1 MRVFFLKI
9 VFFVV
14 FLFFGVADVS
24 CVDSSEIH
32 ASVSIS
38 SANTNCFNCKLESVI
53 PDGWKLSK
61 PPKVINT
68 NDTMQVAVT
77 NNNQMTTHSKNSYES
92 SFSLEFPDLNVPSSL
107 SINVEYF
114 LCSDACCTIITKE
127 LSIQIRSE
135 RTENNGNLLFFILI
149 GILGGMILNIMPCVL
164 PVIFM
169 KLRALKNADKTA
181 LFGSIAGN
189 YTTFSL
195 IAVCLAILKVTGNTV
210 GWGMHFQNIYFLKI
224 TTIVV
229 FLLMLYSFGVITISP
244 SMEMKNST
252 YSAFTSSFISSIV
265 SSIIAI
271 PCTGPFLGTAA
282 AFAIQG
288 SIRDMIV
295 IFLAIATGFSA
306 PYFLAFFTPKVASF
320 NLGKYS
326 NIFKQVINLGI
337 SLTFLWMFWLL
348 ASRLSLTWIGIY
360 VVSFTALWACFSKG
374 LYKLAVGIFSVFFV
388 FAITCDA
395 SSIKPSANVL
405 QEVRTLVN
413 KNKTVVFTISAD
425 WCLTCKYND
434 LKIFSN
440 EDVSKTVKQFDVQ
453 IVHGDLTEK
462 SEELMKFIHSFGRV
476 GIPFMIIYGPNAKS
490 GILLDEMP
498 SVADVIKAI
507 ETAAGSAS

>member
-9 VFFVV
+9 VFFAA
-14 FLFFGVADVS
+14 FLFGVADIR

-32 ASVSIS
+32 ASVSIT
-38 SANTNCFNCKLESVI
+38 SANTNCFNCKLESII

-68 NDTMQVAVT
+68 DDTMQVAVT
-77 NNNQMTTHSKNSYES
+77 NNNQMTARSKNSYES
-92 SFSLEFPDLNVPSSL
+92 NFSLELPDLNVPSSL

-114 LCSDACCTIITKE
+114 LCSDACCTIITKV
-127 LSIQIRSE
+127 LPVQLKAGDSKTS
-135 RTENNGNLLFFILI
+135 GSLLFFILL

-195 IAVCLAILKVTGNTV
+195 IALCLAILKITGNTI

-229 FLLMLYSFGVITISP
+229 FLLTLYSFGVITISP
-244 SMEMKNST
+244 SMEMKNSG
-252 YSAFTSSFISSIV
+252 YSVFTSSFISSIV
-265 SSIIAI
+265 SSIVAV

-288 SIRDMIV
+288 SVSDMII

-326 NIFKQVINLGI
+326 NVFKHIINLGI

-348 ASRLSLTWIGIY
+348 ASRLSLAWIGIY
-360 VVSFTALWACFSKG
+360 VISFAVLWACFSKG

-440 EDVSKTVKQFDVQ
+440 EEVSKSVKRFDVQ

-462 SEELMKFIHSFGRV
+462 SEELMRFIHSFGRV

-490 GILLDEMP
+490 GILLDEIP